1 MNYPT
6 SVVSPV
12 TNNGLVPGGALGAQL
27 AAITRR
33 AFIPSVYCQIYQAHP
48 FLSLLFANAKAAR
61 GGVSQITVPIQG
73 SSFVSFSWGSFAG
86 DFPMPTDAAAIQD
99 AQFNLKLGM
108 VPIGFF
114 GMEAILQSSEVVI
127 PKLRTVMSDA
137 AVVMKQAYA
146 QALYSNNQAN
156 SQAWDSLP
164 MAFDDGSNVPIYGGV
179 QRIPGAASVPP
190 GQSSPASNFWGGQLI
205 TGAGSYPTSRV
216 GMAQLLTRVQNG
228 AGGEAP
234 DFAVMNPANWATLM
248 ADFMNLEMFT
258 TRPRSIY
265 DKDDVVNAGFRAIR
279 VMDTPIFPDPF
290 CPLGQMYIVNSRYFG
305 AYMSEYAPMVF
316 SGFESQ
322 IPVGQISDIGVLI
335 SASDVVCTKPSS
347 GAQVTGI
354 TGEAWPAIPGTSPAV
369 L

>member
-1 MNYPT
+1 MAYPT
-6 SVVSPV
+6 TLQAPITGGITPS
-12 TNNGLVPGGALGAQL
+12 GALGAQI

-33 AFIPSVYCQIYQAHP
+33 SFIPVLYVQIYQSHP
-48 FLSLLFANAKAAR
+48 LLSLFMANAKAAK
-61 GGVSQITVPIQG
+61 GGVSQITIPVQG

-86 DFPMPTDAAAIQD
+86 DFNMPTDAAAIQN

-127 PKLRTVMSDA
+127 PKLRAVMSDA
-137 AVVMKQAYA
+137 AVVIKQAFA
-146 QALYSNNQAN
+146 QALYTNNYN
-156 SQAWDSLP
+156 NPQAWDSLP
-164 MAFDDGSNVPIYGGV
+164 MAYDDGTNVPIYGGITRTPNAAA
-179 QRIPGAASVPP
+179 QNPGSTTP
-190 GQSSPASNFWGGQLI
+190 GNFFGGQLI
-205 TGAGSYPTSRV
+205 TGTGSQATTRV

-234 DFAVMNPANWATLM
+234 DYVVMNPAQWAALM
-248 ADFMNLEMFT
+248 ADFMSLEMFT
-258 TRPRSIY
+258 TKPRSIY

-279 VMDTPIFPDPF
+279 VLDTPIFPDPF
-290 CPLGQMYIVNSRYFG
+290 CPFGTAFIINSRYTG
-305 AYMSEYAPMVF
+305 LYMSEYAPMTF

-335 SASDVVCTKPSS
+335 SAADLVCANPST

-354 TGEAWPAIPGTSPAV
+354 TGQAWPNVPGTNPST

>member
-1 MNYPT
+1 MAYPT
-6 SVVSPV
+6 TVVPPITGS
-12 TNNGLVPGGALGAQL
+12 GIVPGGALGSQL

-33 AFIPSVYCQIYQAHP
+33 AFLPSVYVQIYQSHP
-48 FLSLLFANAKAAR
+48 LLSLFMGNAKAAR
-61 GGVSQITVPIQG
+61 GGVSQVTIPVQG

-86 DFPMPTDAAAIQD
+86 DFPMPTDAAAIQN

-127 PKLRTVMSDA
+127 PKLRAVMSDA
-137 AVVMKQAYA
+137 AVVMKQAFATSLYANNYA
-146 QALYSNNQAN
+146 Q
-156 SQAWDSLP
+156 SQAWDSL
-164 MAFDDGSNVPIYGGV
+164 AQAYDDGTNVPAYGGIT
-179 QRIPGAASVPP
+179 RTGNA
-190 GQSSPASNFWGGQLI
+190 FWDGQLI
-205 TGAGSYPTSRV
+205 TNTAGIATTRV
-216 GMAQLLTRVQNG
+216 GMAQILTRVQNG

-234 DFAVMNPANWATLM
+234 DYAVMNPANWAVLM
-248 ADFMNLEMFT
+248 ADFMSLEMFT
-258 TRPRSIY
+258 TKPRSIY

-290 CPLGQMYIVNSRYFG
+290 CPLGTMFVVNSRYTG
-305 AYMSEYAPMVF
+305 LYMSEYAPMTF

-335 SASDVVCTKPSS
+335 SCADLVCAKPSS

-354 TGEAWPAIPGTSPAV
+354 TGVAWPNVPGTTPAV
-369 L
+369 I